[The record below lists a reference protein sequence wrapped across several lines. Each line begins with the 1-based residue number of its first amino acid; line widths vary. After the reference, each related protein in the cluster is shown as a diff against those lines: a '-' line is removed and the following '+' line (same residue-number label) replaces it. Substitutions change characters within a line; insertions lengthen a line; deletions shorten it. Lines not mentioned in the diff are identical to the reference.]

1 MSATPALAPAVASS
15 SEGPDGKDTSLI
27 RSYSAESV
35 PNVGSSILSGLS
47 RIQKVAKKEHWWI
60 TEDEIEFKKQK
71 PKQGQMSLV
80 WQAEWRSLNI
90 AVKTVKET
98 SKK

>member
-15 SEGPDGKDTSLI
+15 SEGPDGKDSSLT

-35 PNVGSSILSGLS
+35 NVGSSILSGLI

-60 TEDEIEFKKQK
+60 TEDEIEIKKQK